1 MYCWKSYF
9 SLVWKC
15 WAVSFIIVII
25 IILEGVYFLILVD
38 KKLQKKRSYLPII
51 IKLRQSDIFQVSRG
65 WYKPQKLKPAIPLA
79 SMALNLDHHDN
90 RIYKWRIASISI
102 SIKCFFTQLFCQI
115 FPNDSQNLSL
125 IQGHYLGSDNSRI
138 FFLYMPQAHVKA
150 CVHYFLSNFYFFT
163 KW

>member
-9 SLVWKC
+9 SLAWKC
-15 WAVSFIIVII
+15 WA
-25 IILEGVYFLILVD
+25 
-38 KKLQKKRSYLPII
+38 
-51 IKLRQSDIFQVSRG
+51 DIFQVSRD

-115 FPNDSQNLSL
+115 FPNDSQNLCL

-138 FFLYMPQAHVKA
+138 FCLYMPQAHVKA
-150 CVHYFLSNFYFFT
+150 CIHYFFYQIFIFSPNDSPSKTMKNVFYFI
-163 KW
+163 